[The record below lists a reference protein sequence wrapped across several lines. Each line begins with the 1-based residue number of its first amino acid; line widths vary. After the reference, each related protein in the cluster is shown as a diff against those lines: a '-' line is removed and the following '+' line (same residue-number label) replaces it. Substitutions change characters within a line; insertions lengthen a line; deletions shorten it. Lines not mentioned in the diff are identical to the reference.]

1 MSIITIEQFNE
12 EFSEQYPELAQLVC
26 VDEVEV
32 PINVEDN

>member
-12 EFSEQYPELAQLVC
+12 EFSEQYPELAQLIC
-26 VDEVEV
+26 LDEVEV

>member
-26 VDEVEV
+26 IDEVEY

>member
-12 EFSEQYPELAQLVC
+12 EFSEQHPELAQLVC
-26 VDEVEV
+26 LDEVEV

>member
-12 EFSEQYPELAQLVC
+12 EFSEQCPELAQLVC
-26 VDEVEV
+26 VDEVEL

>member
-26 VDEVEV
+26 IDEVEY
-32 PINVEDN
+32 PLNVEDN

>member
-26 VDEVEV
+26 LDEVEV
-32 PINVEDN
+32 PLNVENN

>member
-12 EFSEQYPELAQLVC
+12 EFSDQYPELAQLVC
-26 VDEVEV
+26 LDEVEV

>member
-1 MSIITIEQFNE
+1 MSIITVEQFNE

-32 PINVEDN
+32 PLNVEDN

>member
-1 MSIITIEQFNE
+1 MSIITLEQFNE

-26 VDEVEV
+26 LDEVEV

>member
-1 MSIITIEQFNE
+1 MSIITIDQFNE

-32 PINVEDN
+32 PLNVEDN

>member
-1 MSIITIEQFNE
+1 MSIITVEQFNE

>member
-32 PINVEDN
+32 PLNVEDN

>member
-26 VDEVEV
+26 LDEVEV
-32 PINVEDN
+32 PLNVEDN

>member
-26 VDEVEV
+26 VDEVEF